1 MWKGIGGSD
10 GYGVGTVVKIVE
22 ADITFEDKQ
31 VQDTQAEEQRYQAAV
46 DCFTEKTLAM
56 AEDMRTRVGQKEA
69 EILEGHGMMVSDPS
83 MSDEE
88 KFQIRDGVCA
98 ERAFSNV
105 CDMFIQIFSAAEDEL
120 TNQRVTDLQDMQA
133 RLLKILLGKEEIDI
147 SKVPKGTVLV
157 ARDL

>member
-69 EILEGHGMMVSDPS
+69 EILEGHVMMVSDPS
-83 MSDEE
+83 MSDEVRN
-88 KFQIRDGVCA
+88 QIRDGVCA
-98 ERAFSNV
+98 ERATPGT
-105 CDMFIQIFSAAEDEL
+105 C
-120 TNQRVTDLQDMQA
+120 RA
-133 RLLKILLGKEEIDI
+133 RRAKEECLCTFPTGM
-147 SKVPKGTVLV
+147 S
-157 ARDL
+157 RRF